1 MTVDSIDDGV
11 FGRDEADITIISY
24 MLQAADDGC
33 HVVRVLS
40 DDTDIFVLLVYWTWR
55 CDLQDRLAVQ
65 MEKWD
70 GVVLDVN
77 ATFSHLRST
86 VCSQLLGAHAIT
98 GCDTVSYPFGKGKA
112 SMLKTLKEGDF
123 PGLFDVLGEDGAFQ
137 EDLMAVGE
145 QFFVALYGQ
154 PSGSFMTQA
163 RYNLYTRKQGTPMRI
178 MSLPPTDLNLF
189 LHVKRTHLEMLLWKA
204 ADQLGPPDVSITE
217 YGWEIQDGLI
227 CPSIYSGPPGP
238 PLLMSEISC
247 RCRAE
252 GKAGK
257 ETNCSCHRVKLSCT
271 MYCLCTA
278 GDACHNPFTK
288 KEDEMEDA
296 APNNYDHE
304 HDNDRDEQD
313 EDEDD
318 QLADWWL
325 MPEPGSKLRN

>member
-11 FGRDEADITIISY
+11 FGHDEADITIISY

-77 ATFSHLRST
+77 ATCAHMGST

-112 SMLKTLKEGDF
+112 SMLKTLKEGYF
-123 PGLFDVLGEDGAFQ
+123 PGLFDVLGEEGASQ
-137 EDLMAVGE
+137 EDLMAVEE

-154 PSGSFMTQA
+154 PSGSSMTQA
-163 RYNLYTRKQGTPMRI
+163 RYNLYTRKQGKPMRI

-189 LHVKRTHLEMLLWKA
+189 LHVKRAHLQMLLC
-204 ADQLGPPDVSITE
+204 VT
-217 YGWEIQDGLI
+217 
-227 CPSIYSGPPGP
+227 
-238 PLLMSEISC
+238 
-247 RCRAE
+247 
-252 GKAGK
+252 
-257 ETNCSCHRVKLSCT
+257 
-271 MYCLCTA
+271 
-278 GDACHNPFTK
+278 
-288 KEDEMEDA
+288 
-296 APNNYDHE
+296 
-304 HDNDRDEQD
+304 
-313 EDEDD
+313 
-318 QLADWWL
+318 
-325 MPEPGSKLRN
+325 